1 MNYDEARASQKQIR
15 DANERGRIGLIQ
27 KFRNVR
33 RNLEQ
38 IMADLVSL
46 KQKAE
51 NNAANSGNQPPLPP
65 MPEADAV

>member
-15 DANERGRIGLIQ
+15 DANERSRIGLIQ
-27 KFRNVR
+27 KFQHVR
-33 RNLEQ
+33 INLDR
-38 IMADLVSL
+38 IAADLVSL
-46 KQKAE
+46 KQKAN